1 MSPKDTTPTDRLQQI
16 RDALDELRLAD
27 MKTQLERELAQGD
40 SHWLDRVGRL
50 LEAQRRARRER
61 AIERRI
67 DEARFPAP
75 KSLDNFDFDFQTG
88 VDRDQILHLATLDWL
103 ARRESLLVAGMSGTG
118 KSHIAIALGHLA
130 CVEGYRVRYTTSAD
144 MLTVLHLALA
154 TQDLQQAT
162 KPFVRC
168 ELLIIDEVGLDKPE
182 RQAYKTHDASLFY
195 KVVAARYQ
203 AGRSCLIYVTWNQL
217 PGGVDLLIREGA
229 WPVKRSRSG
238 GTASHACKA
247 QRRARSGSRSS
258 TCWGSRPTRWRPTGA
273 GSRTS

>member
-1 MSPKDTTPTDRLQQI
+1 VFDSEKTVVDRWENGEPVLNLGMMDFAAYYGFENHIAPRADGAYKGGVERPFWTVEQNFFNGRRSSGVSSTATT
-16 RDALDELRLAD
+16 AE
-27 MKTQLERELAQGD
+27 GD
-40 SHWLDRVGRL
+40 SHWLDRFGRL

-67 DEARFPAP
+67 DEA
-75 KSLDNFDFDFQTG
+75 
-88 VDRDQILHLATLDWL
+88 
-103 ARRESLLVAGMSGTG
+103 RESLLVAGMSGTG

-130 CVEGYRVRYTTSAD
+130 CVEGYRVRYTTRAD

-203 AGRSCLIYVTWNQL
+203 AGRSCVITTNIKWDNWGEYLGDEV
-217 PGGVDLLIREGA
+217 A
-229 WPVKRSRSG
+229 
-238 GTASHACKA
+238 TAAILDRLVHHSHAISIDGPSWRVHQHA
-247 QRRARSGSRSS
+247 QLNRDEGNV
-258 TCWGSRPTRWRPTGA
+258 GD
-273 GSRTS
+273 

>member
-203 AGRSCLIYVTWNQL
+203 AGRSCVITTNIKWDNWGEYLGDEV
-217 PGGVDLLIREGA
+217 A
-229 WPVKRSRSG
+229 
-238 GTASHACKA
+238 TAAILDRLVHHSHAISIDGPSWRVRQHA
-247 QRRARSGSRSS
+247 QLNRDEGNV
-258 TCWGSRPTRWRPTGA
+258 GD
-273 GSRTS
+273 